1 MIPVSAFAR
10 ALPSPDLSSH
20 LSSTVLYH
28 AQRNADG
35 KITDFSLVM
44 LNSST
49 LEMWGYPQRE
59 LTGRSISQL
68 FTVADRQFL
77 LQQFSVVVE
86 SGRAV
91 RFEMEYSRQSNQ
103 SVQVYDMLVTKL
115 EDGVLVN
122 YGEIVLPAQTEQVPE
137 QQTDLLRKLFHESPC
152 SMQWMEVVRDAEGK
166 IEDFICRMANQAS
179 LDQMR
184 VLEHQV
190 IDKRMLPLFPSLLSS
205 GVFDRLVTVVETGE
219 TQQQEI
225 YYKGDGGQIWIDA
238 KYIRHN
244 DGVISMSF
252 DLTATRLAEQ
262 KYQQQAELYKT
273 ILDTALTSITVLEAV
288 RDADGKIVDLR
299 YTLINQER
307 LRLAGKPESFFLG
320 KRLTEIYPGMVESGV
335 FHRWVEVIETRQ
347 PQKFEVNYHY
357 DGFDDWSLCLGSPF
371 GDGIV
376 VSYTDITKQ
385 KEDELQARQQ
395 AELLNSIQNTSQIG
409 ISACKS
415 IRDSAGTIVDFQPV
429 FRNATAS
436 HLHRHAPNEPIK
448 ATLLEDM
455 PSLKPSGVFDRYVRV
470 VESGQPDQFEQH
482 FSNGGL
488 DGWFEFSVQPW
499 DDGFVLNILDTSS
512 LRQAEREKVKQGL
525 ILQQVVDNSQA
536 GLVLARPERDES
548 GTIVDFRY
556 VLTNEYNARTTG
568 WTVAEMTDALV
579 SSLFPGWQS
588 SDLFRRY
595 AEVVESGQPQRLTFP
610 YEAYGIKGWFDGSF
624 NCVDGYLLY
633 TYTDVTALKE
643 AELAQQQYA
652 SLLEQVMN
660 MTPAAIVLNES
671 IRNEAGQIVDLRMVR
686 LNQMAAKLVKNPIDK
701 VQFRRVSKYIPGSLD
716 TPLFAQ
722 CKQVIE
728 TGNPARLEVPWD
740 DRWYDF
746 SLARFGDGV
755 VLTVQDITPMREY
768 RQKLELAN
776 LELKRSNENLQSF
789 AFVSSHDLQE
799 PLRKIISFADILT
812 TQYAGQFDAPATDIV
827 KRINT
832 SANRMRL
839 LIQDLLAYSQV
850 DTRQDSFEPVNLTRL
865 IGELQE
871 HELWMTIQQS
881 NAEIHLGELPI
892 LMADRLQMRQLF
904 QNLLSNAIKF
914 CPKEVTPN
922 ITVSSRLVKHSD
934 VSVKLM
940 SAKLEKNR
948 VTEAWL
954 AEISVTDNG
963 IGFDEKYL
971 DRIFQVFQRLHGRS
985 QYSGSGIGLAIC
997 YKIAERHNGA
1007 ITASSQPGQGS
1018 TFRVYLPIRKER

>member
-1 MIPVSAFAR
+1 MIPVSASAD
-10 ALPSPDLSSH
+10 ALHKPDLSSS
-20 LSSTVLYH
+20 LNSSVLYH
-28 AQRNADG
+28 AQRGADG
-35 KITDFSLVM
+35 QITDFNLVM
-44 LNSST
+44 LNSSAPA
-49 LEMWGYPQRE
+49 MWGHSQHQ
-59 LTGRSISQL
+59 LAGRSISQL
-68 FTVADRQFL
+68 FAERDWQFL
-77 LQQFSVVVE
+77 LQQFSLVVE
-86 SGRAV
+86 HGRSV
-91 RFEMEYSRQSNQ
+91 RFEMELSSEGDQP
-103 SVQVYDMLVTKL
+103 VQRYDMLVTKL
-115 EDGVLVN
+115 EDGVLVF
-122 YGEIVLPAQTEQVPE
+122 YSAIPLPAQTEPVP
-137 QQTDLLRKLFHESPC
+137 QQTDLLRKLFDDSSCLLQILEAVH
-152 SMQWMEVVRDAEGK
+152 DANGE
-166 IEDFICRMANQAS
+166 IVDFVCQMVNQRC
-179 LDQMR
+179 LDQMK
-184 VLEHQV
+184 LAEGQV
-190 IDKRMLPLFPSLLSS
+190 VGQRILSLFPCLLTS
-205 GVFDRLVTVVETGE
+205 GVFANWVAVVQTGE
-219 TQQQEI
+219 SRQQEL
-225 YYKGDGGQIWIDA
+225 YYNADGYEFWVDA
-238 KYIRHN
+238 RYIRHN
-244 DGVISMSF
+244 DGLIAMGF
-252 DLTATRLAEQ
+252 DLTATRLAER
-262 KYQQQAELYKT
+262 KYQLQAELYKT
-273 ILDTALTSITVLEAV
+273 ILDTALTSITILEAV
-288 RDADGKIVDLR
+288 RDENGKIVDLR
-299 YTLINQER
+299 YTLVNQER
-307 LRLAGKPESFFLG
+307 LRLAGKPESFFIG
-320 KRLTEIYPGMVESGV
+320 KRLTEVYPGMVESGV
-335 FHRWVEVIETRQ
+335 FNRWVDVIETRQ

-415 IRDSAGTIVDFQPV
+415 IRDAAGTIVDFQPI

-436 HLHRHAPNEPIK
+436 YLHRHEPNEPIK

-455 PSLKPSGVFDRYVRV
+455 PSLKLSGVFDRYVQV

-482 FSNGGL
+482 FSSGGL

-499 DDGFVLNILDTSS
+499 EDGFVLNILDTTS
-512 LRQAEREKVKQGL
+512 LRQAEREKVKQST

-536 GLVLARPERDES
+536 GLVLARPLRDES
-548 GTIVDFRY
+548 GTIIDFRY
-556 VLTNEYNARTTG
+556 ILTNEYNARTTG
-568 WTVAEMTDALV
+568 WTVAEMADALV
-579 SSLFPGWQS
+579 SSLFPGWQN

-610 YEAYGIKGWFDGSF
+610 YEAYGMKGWFDGSF
-624 NCVDGYLLY
+624 NCVDGCLLY
-633 TYTDVTALKE
+633 TYTDVTPLKE

-671 IRNEAGQIVDLRMVR
+671 IRNEAGKVIDLRMTK
-686 LNQMAAKLVKNPIDK
+686 LNQMAADLLLNPIEK

-722 CKQVIE
+722 CVEVIE
-728 TGNPARLEVPWD
+728 TGKPARLEVPWG

-755 VLTVQDITPMREY
+755 VLTVQDITTMREY

-799 PLRKIISFADILT
+799 PLRKIISFADILS
-812 TQYAGQFDAPATDIV
+812 TQYAGQFDEPATDIV

-871 HELWMTIQQS
+871 HELWVTIQQS
-881 NAEIHLGELPI
+881 KAEIHLSELPTLI
-892 LMADRLQMRQLF
+892 VDRLQMRQLF

-914 CPKEVTPN
+914 CPKDGTPS
-922 ITVSSRLVKHSD
+922 IIVSSRTVKRSD
-934 VSVKLM
+934 VSTNLM
-940 SAKLEKNR
+940 LAKLEKSWASE
-948 VTEAWL
+948 TWF
-954 AEISVTDNG
+954 AEISIADNG

-997 YKIAERHNGA
+997 YKIVERHNGA
-1007 ITASSQPGQGS
+1007 ITASSKLGEGS
-1018 TFRVYLPIRKER
+1018 TFRVYLPLRKGQ

>member
-1 MIPVSAFAR
+1 MIPVSASSN
-10 ALPSPDLSSH
+10 ALHKPDLSS
-20 LSSTVLYH
+20 SFNSTVLYH
-28 AQRNADG
+28 ARRGADG

-44 LNSST
+44 LNSSAQ
-49 LEMWGYPQRE
+49 EMWGYSQHE
-59 LTGRSISQL
+59 LAGRSISQL
-68 FTVADRQFL
+68 FAETDWQFL
-77 LQQFSVVVE
+77 LHQFSLVVE
-86 SGRAV
+86 YGRSV
-91 RFEMEYSRQSNQ
+91 RFEMEHSWQRDP
-103 SVQVYDMLVTKL
+103 SVHRYDMLVTKL
-115 EDGVLVN
+115 EDGVLVC
-122 YGEIVLPAQTEQVPE
+122 YSAIVLPAQTEPVQ
-137 QQTDLLRKLFHESPC
+137 QQTDLLRKLFDDSSC
-152 SMQWMEVVRDAEGK
+152 LMQMLEAVRDEAGE
-166 IEDFICRMANQAS
+166 IVDFVCRMVNQPC

-184 VLEHQV
+184 LAESQV
-190 IDKRMLPLFPSLLSS
+190 VGQRMLPLFPGLLPS
-205 GVFDRLVTVVETGE
+205 GAFANWVAVMETGE
-219 TQQQEI
+219 TRQQEL
-225 YYKGDGGQIWIDA
+225 YCNANGYEVWVDA
-238 KYIRHN
+238 RYIRHN
-244 DGVISMSF
+244 DGVIATGF
-252 DLTATRLAEQ
+252 DLTATRLAER
-262 KYQQQAELYKT
+262 KHQQQAELYKT

-288 RDADGKIVDLR
+288 RNTDGKIIDLR

-307 LRLAGKPESFFLG
+307 LRLAGKSESFFMG
-320 KRLTEIYPGMVESGV
+320 KRLTEVYPGMVESGV
-335 FHRWVEVIETRQ
+335 FDRWVEVIETRQ

-395 AELLNSIQNTSQIG
+395 ADLLNSIQNTSQIG

-415 IRDSAGTIVDFQPV
+415 IRDAAGTIIDFQPV

-436 HLHRHAPNEPIK
+436 HLHRHPPNEPIK

-482 FSNGGL
+482 FSSGGL

-499 DDGFVLNILDTSS
+499 EDGFVLNILDTTS
-512 LRQAEREKVKQGL
+512 LRQAEREKVKQST

-536 GLVLARPERDES
+536 GLVLARPLRNEL
-548 GTIVDFRY
+548 GTIIDFRY
-556 VLTNEYNARTTG
+556 VLTNEYNARITG
-568 WTVAEMTDALV
+568 WTVAAMADALV
-579 SSLFPGWQS
+579 SDLFPGWQS

-610 YEAYGIKGWFDGSF
+610 YEAYGMEGWFDGSF
-624 NCVDGYLLY
+624 SCVDGCLLY
-633 TYTDVTALKE
+633 TYTDVTPLKE

-671 IRNEAGQIVDLRMVR
+671 IRNEAGEIVDLRMTK
-686 LNQMAAKLVKNPIDK
+686 LNQMAVDLLRNPIEK
-701 VQFRRVSKYIPGSLD
+701 VQFRRVSNYIPGSLD

-722 CKQVIE
+722 CKGVIE
-728 TGNPARLEVPWD
+728 TGNPARLEVPWG

-755 VLTVQDITPMREY
+755 VLTVHDITPMREY

-881 NAEIHLGELPI
+881 NAEIHLGELPT

-914 CPKEVTPN
+914 CPKGDTPS
-922 ITVSSRLVKHSD
+922 ITVSSRLVKRSD
-934 VSVKLM
+934 LSVQLM
-940 SAKLEKNR
+940 SSKLEKDQA
-948 VTEAWL
+948 TETL
-954 AEISVTDNG
+954 FAEISVADNG

-1018 TFRVYLPIRKER
+1018 TFRVYLPVRKG